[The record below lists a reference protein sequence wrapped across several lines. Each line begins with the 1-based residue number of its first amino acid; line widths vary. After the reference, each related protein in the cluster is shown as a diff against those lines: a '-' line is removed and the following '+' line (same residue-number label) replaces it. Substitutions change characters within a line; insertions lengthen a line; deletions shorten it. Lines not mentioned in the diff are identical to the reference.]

1 MLVATA
7 QGRTCN
13 GAASE
18 IGMTLGDPQPDSVE
32 SGDGQ
37 VENAGVMIVAMYGV
51 KRAVLLEKA

>member
-1 MLVATA
+1 
-7 QGRTCN
+7 
-13 GAASE
+13 
-18 IGMTLGDPQPDSVE
+18 MTLGDPQPDSVE